1 MSMDYGTWIPSYCYP
16 GMDYERVQRE
26 VRAFSERANKH
37 GIDLFV
43 IDHLLHAP
51 GLYGMPWMEPLTTLT
66 YASAVAPDVRVGTGI
81 LVAPLRHPVLLAKE
95 IATIDFLTG
104 GRFING
110 LGPGWYPGEFAAVG
124 NRLEE
129 RGRRTDEIIEALRL
143 LLSEDNVSFS
153 GRYYEFEDVTI
164 SPRPPKMPELWISGG
179 SRIPDPEYTDPPVLA
194 PTVLK
199 RILKSD
205 CWLSRCSGNQ
215 EFILNDIAQVRAAL
229 REAGRPEDDVRF
241 GHCQFIYVADEH
253 DREKALHI
261 QQPYFEQVM
270 GTHRDYEHLQQC
282 YLLGSDDD
290 IVARMRELKDH
301 GMTYLLMGPVSD
313 DPEQLDLIK
322 ERIIPR
328 IEAD

>member
-1 MSMDYGTWIPSYCYP
+1 MEYGTWIPAYCYP
-16 GMDYERVQRE
+16 GLDHERVQRE

-66 YASAVAPDVRVGTGI
+66 YASAVATDVRVGTGI
-81 LVAPLRHPVLLAKE
+81 LVAPLRNPVLLAKE

-104 GRFING
+104 GRYVNG
-110 LGPGWYPGEFAAVG
+110 LGPGWYPGEFKAIG
-124 NRLEE
+124 NRVQE
-129 RGRRTDEIIEALRL
+129 RGKRTDEIIDALGL
-143 LLSEDNVSFS
+143 LLTRPNATFK

-164 SPRPPKMPELWISGG
+164 EPRPAKPPPLWISGG

-194 PTVLK
+194 PTVLE
-199 RILKSD
+199 RILKAD

-215 EFILNDIAQVRAAL
+215 EFVLNDIAQVRAAL
-229 REAGRPEDDVRF
+229 RERGRPEDDVRF

-253 DREKALHI
+253 DREKALHV
-261 QQPYFEQVM
+261 QRPHFEQVM
-270 GTHRDYEHLQQC
+270 GTHRSFEHLQQC

-301 GMTYLLMGPVSD
+301 GLTYLLMGPVSD

-328 IEAD
+328 IEED